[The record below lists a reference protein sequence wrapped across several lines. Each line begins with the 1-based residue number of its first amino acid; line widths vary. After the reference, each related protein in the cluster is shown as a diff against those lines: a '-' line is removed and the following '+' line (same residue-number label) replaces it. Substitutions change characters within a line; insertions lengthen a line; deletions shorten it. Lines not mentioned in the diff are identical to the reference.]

1 MCVHAMPCLDP
12 LQRHQHLD
20 NGLHADILSCL
31 QDHPAIVC
39 SSSLTEEKS
48 GKSLTDEIYKVT
60 HTQLCRLVKCAAGS
74 GWTACCLHDGC
85 CMRCH
90 DRGVHAVI

>member
-1 MCVHAMPCLDP
+1 VLPHA
-12 LQRHQHLD
+12 
-20 NGLHADILSCL
+20 

-60 HTQLCRLVKCAAGS
+60 QSQLWRLAKCAAGG
-74 GWTACCLHDGC
+74 GWTACCLHCAC
-85 CMRCH
+85 CVNIPARDVKYH
-90 DRGVHAVI
+90 K